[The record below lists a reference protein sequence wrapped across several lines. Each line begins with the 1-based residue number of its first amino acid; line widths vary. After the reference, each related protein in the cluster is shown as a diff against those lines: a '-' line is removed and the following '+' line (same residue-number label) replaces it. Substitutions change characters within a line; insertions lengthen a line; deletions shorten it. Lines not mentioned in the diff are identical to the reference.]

1 MSMPKEPRQLLI
13 NLMYIVLTA
22 LLALNVSAE
31 VMSAL
36 FMIDESI
43 KETNYLVAVENEQ
56 LLRDVT
62 KQADAYPQFKPYQA
76 QAKQVSATA
85 NELNQY
91 IDQLRSELIEA
102 AGGLDANNLPKRKD
116 DKSITTRLFI
126 NEQRGFEL
134 ETKVKNTRT
143 NLLRI
148 LKETVDSVRFS
159 ETLPLKINPIPANS
173 EKNNWVEFTFQQM
186 PIAAVLPLLSKFQND
201 LKVSEATLL
210 KHFLS
215 KTGITRKQ
223 DAFSPVVA
231 ANRSYVIKNEGYE
244 AEIFLGSYSSTVDN
258 LTVSVDGRSI
268 PVRAGKAIFKVSPS
282 NLGIKKHTAKISL
295 RDPLTGEIE
304 SFTKQFEYEVGE
316 RSATISADKMNVLYV
331 GVDNPLS
338 VSVAGVPSQQIQVR
352 GTGITL
358 TKASNGK
365 YTTKPTRIGDAKI
378 TISGGGL
385 QPTTFKYRVKR
396 IPDPT
401 VKVGRK
407 NGGVINAA
415 EFKAQRGIIPHLEG
429 FDFQARCKIG
439 SYEVARVPKNG
450 DAQVHKN
457 NGGTYNNRIKRM
469 VQQATRGDVYYFSSI
484 KCKCPGDQ
492 VYRNLNGL
500 VFNIR

>member
-1 MSMPKEPRQLLI
+1 MSMPKEPRQLMI

-43 KETNYLVAVENEQ
+43 KETNNLVAAENKQ
-56 LLRDVT
+56 LLMEVT
-62 KQADAYPQFKPYQA
+62 KQADAYPQFKIYQT
-76 QAKQVSATA
+76 QAEAVNATA
-85 NELNQY
+85 DELNQY
-91 IDQLRSELIEA
+91 IDDLRTELIEA
-102 AGGLDANNLPKRKD
+102 AGGLDENGLPKRKD
-116 DKSITTRLFI
+116 DKSTTTRLFI
-126 NEQRGFEL
+126 NEEKGFEL
-134 ETKVKNTRT
+134 EAKVKNTRT
-143 NLLRI
+143 DLLTI
-148 LKETVDSVRFS
+148 LKDRVDSVRFS
-159 ETLPLKINPIPANS
+159 ATLPLKINPIPANS
-173 EKNNWVEFTFQQM
+173 DKNNWVQFTFQQM
-186 PIAAVLPLLSKFQND
+186 PLAAVLPLLSKFQND

-223 DAFSPVVA
+223 DAFTPVVA
-231 ANRSYVIKNEGYE
+231 ANKSYVIKNEGYE

-258 LTVSVDGRSI
+258 LTVSVDGRPIAVSN
-268 PVRAGKAIFKVSPS
+268 GKALFKLNPS
-282 NLGIKKHTAKISL
+282 SLGVKKHTAKISL

-338 VSVAGVPSQQIQVR
+338 ISVAGVPSGQIQVS
-352 GTGITL
+352 GEGVTL
-358 TKASNGK
+358 TKTSNGK
-365 YTTKPTRIGDAKI
+365 YSTKPRRTGTAKI

-385 QPTTFKYRVKR
+385 QPSTFNYRVKR
-396 IPDPT
+396 IPDPV

-407 NGGVINAA
+407 NGGVVNAA

-429 FDFQARCKIG
+429 FDFEARCKIG

-457 NGGTYNNRIKRM
+457 NGGAYENSVKRM
-469 VQQATRGDVYYFSSI
+469 VQQAQRGDVFYFSSI

-492 VYRNLNGL
+492 ASRNLNGL